1 VEHRR
6 RSGILL
12 HPTSLPGP
20 HGIGDLGPE
29 ALRFVE
35 FLAETRQAV
44 WQVLPL
50 GPTGYGDSPYQCF
63 SAFAGNPLLL
73 ALEELARDGLL
84 GDGDLAGAPPFPADA
99 VDFGAVIPFKR
110 AALRKAYDRFQ
121 AAAGPRE
128 RDAFETFRRDQAPW
142 LADYALYATLKDV
155 HEGAAWT
162 TWEAEL
168 RDRRPEALDRVRK
181 ERPGEIRAREL
192 WQHLFARQWTAVHR
206 ACRARGIQVMGDIPI
221 FVAHDSADV
230 WAHPELFHLEPDGRP
245 SVVAGVPPDYFSA
258 TGQLWG
264 NPLYRWDVMERSGFS
279 WWVERFRHTLRQM
292 DLVRLDHFRGFE
304 AYWEIPGDA
313 ETAVNGRWMKGPGSA
328 LFKALEAALGEL
340 PIVAENLGVITPEVE
355 ALRREFGFPG
365 MAILQFAWGTD
376 PQGSTFV
383 PHNLTR
389 DVVDYTGTHDNDTT
403 VGWWTAGV
411 GDSTRTEQEVEE
423 EHDYVRRYL
432 RTDGSEIHWDFIR
445 AVLASV
451 ADLAVVPLQDVL
463 GLGSEA
469 RMNLPGRPGGNWRWR
484 FPEGALTPELR
495 QRLRDL
501 TGLYG
506 RTPAPPSSPPA

>member
-6 RSGILL
+6 RSGVLL
-12 HPTSLPGP
+12 HPTSLPGRY
-20 HGIGDLGPE
+20 GIGELGPE
-29 ALRFVE
+29 AFSFVE
-35 FLAETRQAV
+35 FLAEARQGV

-63 SAFAGNPLLL
+63 SAFAGNPLLISL
-73 ALEELARDGLL
+73 DELAREGLL
-84 GDGDLAGAPPFPADA
+84 SGADLASTPALPEDA
-99 VDFGAVIPFKR
+99 VDFGAVIAFK
-110 AALRKAYDRFQ
+110 LPLLQKAYERFE
-121 AAAGPRE
+121 ADAPPSA
-128 RDAFETFRRDQAPW
+128 RDAFEAFRRDQAAW
-142 LADYALYATLKDV
+142 LADYALYTALKEEHDGR
-155 HEGAAWT
+155 EWT
-162 TWEAEL
+162 TWEPEL
-168 RDRRPEALDRVRK
+168 RDRRPEALARMAKSHAETV
-181 ERPGEIRAREL
+181 RAREL
-192 WQHLFARQWTAVHR
+192 WQHLFARQWSALHQ
-206 ACRARGIQVMGDIPI
+206 ACRARDVRVMGDIPI

-230 WAHPELFHLEPDGRP
+230 WAHPELFQLRPDGRP

-264 NPLYRWDVMERSGFS
+264 NPLYRWDVMARSGFA
-279 WWVERFRHTLRQM
+279 WWVARFRHTLRQM

-304 AYWEIPGDA
+304 AYWEVPGDA
-313 ETAVNGRWMKGPGSA
+313 ETAVDGRWTKGPGAA
-328 LFKALEAALGEL
+328 LFVALRDALGDL

-376 PQGSTFV
+376 PQGSTFI

-411 GDSTRTEQEVEE
+411 GDSTRSAQEVEE
-423 EHDYVRRYL
+423 EHEYVRRYL
-432 RTDGSEIHWDFIR
+432 RTDGSEIHWDFVR

-484 FPEGALTPELR
+484 ARDGALTPELR
-495 QRLRDL
+495 GRLRGL
-501 TGLYG
+501 TELYG
-506 RTPAPPSSPPA
+506 RATAARDAG